1 MSEIERVS
9 MATFEAQVERSARL
23 IRWLIVGWAVSV
35 VMLGFVIMTMA
46 SYEEQVVTETTT
58 SEISQDS
65 QDNGSNVY
73 AGGDYYGEADDQGHY
88 DQDYDDEA
96 QGSGDPEAGVE

>member
-9 MATFEAQVERSARL
+9 MATFEAQAERSAKL
-23 IRWLIVGWAVSV
+23 IRWIILGWAVSV
-35 VMLGFVIMTMA
+35 VMLGFVVITMA
-46 SYEEQVVTETTT
+46 SYEDEIVTTTT

-73 AGGDYYGEADDQGHY
+73 AGGDYYGNANDQGY
-88 DQDYDDEA
+88 DYDGEDEA
-96 QGSGDPEAGVE
+96 QGSGDPETGVQ

>member
-1 MSEIERVS
+1 MAEIERVS

-46 SYEEQVVTETTT
+46 SYEDQVVTETTT
-58 SEISQDS
+58 GEIAQDS
-65 QDNGSNVY
+65 QDNGSNIY
-73 AGGDYYGEADDQGHY
+73 AGGDYYGNADNQGNDDQ
-88 DQDYDDEA
+88 DDEDEA
-96 QGSGDPEAGVE
+96 QGDGGE

>member
-1 MSEIERVS
+1 MADIERVS

-46 SYEEQVVTETTT
+46 SYEDTITT
-58 SEISQDS
+58 SEITQDS
-65 QDNGSNVY
+65 EDYGSNVY
-73 AGGDYYGEADDQGHY
+73 AGGDYYGNADDQGY
-88 DQDYDDEA
+88 YADEEE
-96 QGSGDPEAGVE
+96 GSGGEQ

>member
-1 MSEIERVS
+1 MTQNGIERVS

-35 VMLGFVIMTMA
+35 VMLGFVIMTVA
-46 SYEEQVVTETTT
+46 SYEDTTTT
-58 SEISQDS
+58 SETSQDS

-73 AGGDYYGEADDQGHY
+73 AGGDYYGDADDQGY
-88 DQDYDDEA
+88 YEDK
-96 QGSGDPEAGVE
+96 EAGAVGE